1 MTEPRLA
8 PIDPSTAPDDL
19 NIFLTDAAAGTGGAI
34 NIFTT
39 MANNPGLLRRYL
51 PFGGK
56 LLMGGGIDARS
67 RELMI
72 LRTAWNCRSDYEWGQ
87 HVRIGRDVGLTDDE
101 TLRVTA
107 GPSHVGWSPADA
119 LLLTAC
125 DELCETHTL
134 SEVTWAGLAKRFD
147 AKHLVE
153 LTLLIGHYVMVAGML
168 NALGVQREPGVDGF
182 PSV

>member
-8 PIDPSTAPDDL
+8 PIDPTTAPDDL
-19 NIFLTDAAAGTGGAI
+19 AVFLAEATAGTGGAI

-72 LRTAWNCRSDYEWGQ
+72 LRTAWNCGSDYEWGQ
-87 HVRIGRDVGLTDDE
+87 HARIGRQAGLTDDE
-101 TLRVTA
+101 MVRVTA
-107 GPSHVGWSPADA
+107 GPSAVEWSPDDA

-125 DELCETHTL
+125 DELCQTHTL
-134 SEVTWAGLAKRFD
+134 SDATWAGLTDRYD
-147 AKHLVE
+147 AKLLVE

-182 PSV
+182 PSL